1 MTVCVC
7 VWGGAC
13 VWVYLLCF
21 VFKIYVLNHFLW
33 SKSGDV
39 GGEGYRIGIIGVSG
53 RKRF

>member
-1 MTVCVC
+1 MC
-7 VWGGAC
+7 GGAC